1 MEELHAR
8 YIYIYIGDRETLL
21 GFSIDDLG
29 KLDRRLIKVKMFRR
43 VFEGERGTDTV
54 GSSSTTDGRHE
65 GRGGG
70 GDVHGSG
77 GRSIAAALNSA
88 HGYCLPDHLGN
99 CWPTALP
106 ANRT

>member
-1 MEELHAR
+1 M
-8 YIYIYIGDRETLL
+8 YIYIYIDDRETLL

-54 GSSSTTDGRHE
+54 GSSSTTDGRDE

-70 GDVHGSG
+70 RCS
-77 GRSIAAALNSA
+77 R
-88 HGYCLPDHLGN
+88 
-99 CWPTALP
+99 
-106 ANRT
+106 